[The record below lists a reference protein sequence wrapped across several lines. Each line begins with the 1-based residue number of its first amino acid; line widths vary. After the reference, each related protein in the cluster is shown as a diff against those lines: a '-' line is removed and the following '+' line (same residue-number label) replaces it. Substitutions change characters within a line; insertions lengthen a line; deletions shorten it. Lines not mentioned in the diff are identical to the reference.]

1 MTRSFSLAG
10 LLRVREIQERAAAQR
25 LSRAVIDAQHTE
37 ARDRSL
43 RAHLSGVGSEA
54 VDVRSLAA
62 LAAARVA
69 GRTLLVDL
77 TTLSELQKQTVDE
90 ARTEHAQARRAMR
103 GLDRLAEAHA
113 LRMRTAELHAE
124 QTELDEI
131 GSRTSASNTTT
142 EDHA

>member
-69 GRTLLVDL
+69 GRTLLADL
-77 TTLSELQKQTVDE
+77 ATLSELQEQTVDQ
-90 ARTEHAQARRAMR
+90 ARAEHADARRAMR
-103 GLDRLAEAHA
+103 GLDRLAQAHA
-113 LRMRTAELHAE
+113 LQVRAAELHAE
-124 QTELDEI
+124 QAELDEI
-131 GSRTSASNTTT
+131 GARAQTDREAQ
-142 EDHA
+142 A

>member
-43 RAHLSGVGSEA
+43 RAHLAGAGSEA

-69 GRTLLVDL
+69 GRTLLADL
-77 TTLSELQKQTVDE
+77 TTLSELQEQAVDL
-90 ARTEHAQARRAMR
+90 ARTEHADARRAMR

-113 LRMRTAELHAE
+113 VEVRAAELHAE
-124 QTELDEI
+124 QAELDEI
-131 GSRTSASNTTT
+131 GSRTDAEGHS
-142 EDHA
+142 

>member
-25 LSRAVIDAQHTE
+25 LSRAVLDAQHTE

-43 RAHLSGVGSEA
+43 RAHLAGAGSEA

-69 GRTLLVDL
+69 GRTLLSDL
-77 TTLSELQKQTVDE
+77 TTLSELQEQTVDQ
-90 ARTEHAQARRAMR
+90 ARAEHSEARRAMR
-103 GLDRLAEAHA
+103 GLDRLAHAHTVRVRA
-113 LRMRTAELHAE
+113 AELHAE
-124 QTELDEI
+124 QAELDEI
-131 GSRTSASNTTT
+131 GSRTDAEGRS
-142 EDHA
+142 

>member
-1 MTRSFSLAG
+1 MKRSFSLAG

-77 TTLSELQKQTVDE
+77 TTLSELQKRTVDE
-90 ARTEHAQARRAMR
+90 ARTEHAEARRAMR

-113 LRMRTAELHAE
+113 LRMRTAELQAE
-124 QTELDEI
+124 QTDLDEI
-131 GSRTSASNTTT
+131 GSRTSSTTT

>member
-1 MTRSFSLAG
+1 MSRSFSLAG

-25 LSRAVIDAQHTE
+25 LSRAMIDAQHTE

-43 RAHLSGVGSEA
+43 RAHLSGAGSEA

-69 GRTLLVDL
+69 GRSLLADL
-77 TTLSELQKQTVDE
+77 TTLAELQEQSVDQ
-90 ARTEHAQARRAMR
+90 ARAEHAEARRAMR
-103 GLDRLAEAHA
+103 GLDRLAQAHA
-113 LRMRTAELHAE
+113 LRVRTDELHAE

-131 GSRTSASNTTT
+131 GSRTRMESPS
-142 EDHA
+142 

>member
-1 MTRSFSLAG
+1 MSRSFSLAG

-43 RAHLSGVGSEA
+43 RAHLAGIGNEA

-69 GRTLLVDL
+69 GRTLLADL
-77 TTLSELQKQTVDE
+77 TTLSELQQQTVSD
-90 ARTEHAQARRAMR
+90 ARAEHAEARRAMR
-103 GLDRLAEAHA
+103 GLDRLAAAHA
-113 LRMRTAELHAE
+113 EKARTAALHAE
-124 QTELDEI
+124 QAELDEI
-131 GSRTSASNTTT
+131 GARTTT
-142 EDHA
+142 EGQP

>member
-25 LSRAVIDAQHTE
+25 LSRAVLDARHTE

-43 RAHLSGVGSEA
+43 RAHLSGAGSEA

-69 GRTLLVDL
+69 GRTLLSDL
-77 TTLSELQKQTVDE
+77 TMLAELQEQTVDQ
-90 ARTEHAQARRAMR
+90 ARAEHSEARRAMR
-103 GLDRLAEAHA
+103 GLDRLAQAHA
-113 LRMRTAELHAE
+113 VRVRTAELHAE
-124 QTELDEI
+124 QAELDEI
-131 GSRTSASNTTT
+131 GSRTDT
-142 EDHA
+142 ERQS

>member
-25 LSRAVIDAQHTE
+25 LSRAVLDARHTE

-43 RAHLSGVGSEA
+43 RAHLSGAGSEA

-69 GRTLLVDL
+69 GRTLLSDL
-77 TTLSELQKQTVDE
+77 TVLAELQEQTVDQ
-90 ARTEHAQARRAMR
+90 ARAEHSEARRAMR
-103 GLDRLAEAHA
+103 GLDRLAQAHA
-113 LRMRTAELHAE
+113 VRVRAAELHAE
-124 QTELDEI
+124 QAELDEI
-131 GSRTSASNTTT
+131 GSRTDT
-142 EDHA
+142 EGQS

>member
-25 LSRAVIDAQHTE
+25 LSRAVLDAQHTE

-43 RAHLSGVGSEA
+43 RAHLSGAGSEA

-69 GRTLLVDL
+69 GRTLLADL
-77 TTLSELQKQTVDE
+77 TTLSQLQAQTVDD
-90 ARTEHAQARRAMR
+90 ARTEHDEARRAMR
-103 GLDRLAEAHA
+103 GLDRLAQAHA
-113 LRMRTAELHAE
+113 VRVRAAELHAE
-124 QTELDEI
+124 QAELDEI
-131 GSRTSASNTTT
+131 GSRTDPEGQS
-142 EDHA
+142 

>member
-1 MTRSFSLAG
+1 MKRSFSLAG

-90 ARTEHAQARRAMR
+90 ARTEHAEARRAMR

-131 GSRTSASNTTT
+131 GSRTNSTTT

>member
-25 LSRAVIDAQHTE
+25 LSRAVLDARHTE

-43 RAHLSGVGSEA
+43 RAHLAGTGSEA

-69 GRTLLVDL
+69 GRTLLSDL
-77 TTLSELQKQTVDE
+77 TTLSELQEQTVDQ
-90 ARTEHAQARRAMR
+90 ARTEHTEARRAMR
-103 GLDRLAEAHA
+103 GLDRLAQAHA
-113 LRMRTAELHAE
+113 VRVRAAELHAE
-124 QTELDEI
+124 QAELDEI
-131 GSRTSASNTTT
+131 GSRTDT
-142 EDHA
+142 EGQS

>member
-10 LLRVREIQERAAAQR
+10 LLRVRGIQERAAAQR

-37 ARDRSL
+37 ARDRLL
-43 RAHLSGVGSEA
+43 RAHLTGTGSEA

-69 GRTLLVDL
+69 GRTLLADL
-77 TTLSELQKQTVDE
+77 STLSELQEQTVDQ
-90 ARTEHAQARRAMR
+90 AREEHAEARRAVR

-113 LRMRTAELHAE
+113 AEARAADRHAE
-124 QTELDEI
+124 QAELDEI
-131 GSRTSASNTTT
+131 GSRTGAEEPS
-142 EDHA
+142 

>member
-25 LSRAVIDAQHTE
+25 LSRAVLDARHTE

-43 RAHLSGVGSEA
+43 RAHLSGTGSEA

-69 GRTLLVDL
+69 GRTLLSDL
-77 TTLSELQKQTVDE
+77 TMLAELQEQTVDQ
-90 ARTEHAQARRAMR
+90 ARAEHSEARRAMR
-103 GLDRLAEAHA
+103 GLDRLAQAHA
-113 LRMRTAELHAE
+113 VRVRAAELHAE
-124 QTELDEI
+124 QAELDEI
-131 GSRTSASNTTT
+131 GSRTDT
-142 EDHA
+142 EGQS

>member
-25 LSRAVIDAQHTE
+25 LSRAVIDARHTE

-43 RAHLSGVGSEA
+43 RAHLAGAGSEA

-69 GRTLLVDL
+69 GRTLLADL
-77 TTLSELQKQTVDE
+77 TTLSELQEQAVDE
-90 ARTEHAQARRAMR
+90 ARTEHAHARRAMR
-103 GLDRLAEAHA
+103 GLDRLAQAHA
-113 LRMRTAELHAE
+113 VQARRAELHAE
-124 QTELDEI
+124 QAELDEI
-131 GSRTSASNTTT
+131 GSRSSV
-142 EDHA
+142 EGQP

>member
-37 ARDRSL
+37 ARDRAL
-43 RAHLSGVGSEA
+43 RAHLSGVGSDA

-77 TTLSELQKQTVDE
+77 TTLSELQNQTVDE
-90 ARTEHAQARRAMR
+90 ARTEHAEARRAMR

-113 LRMRTAELHAE
+113 LRTRMAELHAE

-131 GSRTSASNTTT
+131 GSRTRTSTST